1 MNFLDFN
8 AEISRLQQQSKTP
21 FINYQD
27 VVDAIDYYYDCDF
40 NRCRVE
46 IHFENCGLQRYK
58 SSEGSSYCP
67 CYHFLS
73 KLEKAHQALKSEL
86 HTCE

>member
-1 MNFLDFN
+1 MNFLNFN

-21 FINYQD
+21 FIDSQD
-27 VVDAIDYYYDCDF
+27 VAEAINYYYACDF

-58 SSEGSSYCP
+58 SSEGSSGCP
-67 CYHFLS
+67 CYHFLA
-73 KLEKAHQALKSEL
+73 KLEKAHRALRSKL
-86 HTCE
+86 PRK